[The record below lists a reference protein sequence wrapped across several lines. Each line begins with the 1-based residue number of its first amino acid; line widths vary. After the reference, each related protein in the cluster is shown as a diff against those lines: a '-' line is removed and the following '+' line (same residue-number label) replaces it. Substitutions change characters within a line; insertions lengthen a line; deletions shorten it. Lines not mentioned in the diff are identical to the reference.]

1 MALTKEEIIAKFLP
15 IMLKKRRFGVKW
27 DDINTAITNANADQ
41 KSTLKSGIKNKNYA
55 IVGKALSE
63 MVMAVIVVEVKADL
77 EAKLANNSLNIDELS
92 EILA

>member
-15 IMLKKRRFGVKW
+15 VMLKKRRFGVKW